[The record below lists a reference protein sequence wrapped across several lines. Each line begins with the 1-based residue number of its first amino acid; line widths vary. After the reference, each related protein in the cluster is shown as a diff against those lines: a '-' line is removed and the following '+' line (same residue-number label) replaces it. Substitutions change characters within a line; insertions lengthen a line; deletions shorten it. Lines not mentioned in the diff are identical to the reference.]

1 MKNGHEFDV
10 GVVALSDETDR
21 AEAEQEIIAAL
32 ENLEH
37 PDVAVMHAEI
47 VEYRG

>member
-10 GVVALSDETDR
+10 GAVAFSSETDKT
-21 AEAEQEIIAAL
+21 EAEQEIKAAL

-37 PDVAVMHAEI
+37 PEVAVMHAEI
-47 VEYRG
+47 VEHRG